1 MGRLDVAKVG
11 TFCFKEEFCDL
22 NFGDQRLK
30 QRFMKVIEGI
40 NKQPHGV
47 IKRTQNSWADMVGA
61 YRMLGNDRVEREEI
75 LRAHR
80 EQTIARMSCFK
91 RVLILQDTTSLCYSK
106 LEEASGLGSIAMGA
120 FGRGGKGILAHTTL
134 AVTSTGTPLGLLDQ
148 VLWSRGIGDPHE
160 RYRWIDGIKRSAEGN
175 FTQVI
180 NVGDR
185 EIDGV
190 DVYATAYREGV
201 DFVARAKAELRM
213 SGGDQ
218 DDRRIIDIVRDQP
231 LACKKTVEVN
241 TQKIVKNNSKKRNRF
256 KRKVKLEIRFAEVQL
271 RQGSG
276 VILDTPATPEERRLN
291 AVLVEEI
298 SPPKGYEPVCWLLF
312 TNLEVKNLKQAE
324 DVVGIYKVRWEI
336 EVFHK
341 LLKSACSVEKAQ
353 LEDAD
358 RIKKLITIL
367 SIVAWRLHVLTKL
380 QRDEPDLPCT
390 EVLTQLEWHALYV
403 AMMRSKDFPKNPPS
417 LRQVT
422 LWIAKLGGFI
432 GRKSDGEPGPI
443 ALWQGWIKLI
453 HYTEMYE
460 AMTGL

>member
-1 MGRLDVAKVG
+1 MY
-11 TFCFKEEFCDL
+11 
-22 NFGDQRLK
+22 
-30 QRFMKVIEGI
+30 FMKVIESI

-47 IKRTQNSWADMVGA
+47 IKRTQNSWTDMVGA
-61 YRMLGNDRVEREEI
+61 YRMLTNERVDRDEI
-75 LRAHR
+75 LRVHR
-80 EQTIARMSCFK
+80 EQTIARMSCHE
-91 RVLILQDTTSLCYSK
+91 RVLVLQDTTSLCYSK
-106 LEEASGLGSIAMGA
+106 LEEAKGLGSIAQGA

-134 AVTSTGTPLGLLDQ
+134 AVTPTGTPLGILDQ

-160 RYRWIDGIKRSAEGN
+160 RYRWIDGIKRSAEGG

-190 DVYATAYREGV
+190 DVYATAYREEV
-201 DFVARAKAELRM
+201 DFVARGKAELRM
-213 SGGDQ
+213 SDEA
-218 DDRRIIDIVRDQP
+218 DKAIADVLREQP
-231 LACKKTVEVN
+231 LAGTKTLELY
-241 TQKIVKNNSKKRNRF
+241 TQKIVKQKSKTRNRF

-271 RQGSG
+271 RAGKCPTLE
-276 VILDTPATPEERRLN
+276 VPAKAEERRVY

-298 SPPKGYEPVCWLLF
+298 SAPRGYEPVRWLLF
-312 TNLEVKNLKQAE
+312 TSLEVKSLEQAE
-324 DVVGIYKVRWEI
+324 DIVGIYKVRWEI

-358 RIKKLITIL
+358 RLKKLITIL

-380 QRDEPDLPCT
+380 QREAPALPCT
-390 EVLTQLEWHALYV
+390 EVLTTIEWNALYV
-403 AMMRSKDFPKNPPS
+403 AMVRSKDFPKEPPS

-460 AMTGL
+460 AMAGL

>member
-1 MGRLDVAKVG
+1 MERSGVAKAG
-11 TFCFKEEFCDL
+11 TFCFKEEFGDL
-22 NFGDQRLK
+22 DFGDERLNK
-30 QRFMKVIEGI
+30 RFMTVIESI

-47 IKRTQNSWADMVGA
+47 IKRTQKSWTDMVGV
-61 YRMLGNDRVEREEI
+61 YRMLTNERVERDEI
-75 LRAHR
+75 LRVHR
-80 EQTIARMSCFK
+80 EQTIARMICHE
-91 RVLILQDTTSLCYSK
+91 RVLVLQDTTSLCYSR
-106 LEEASGLGSIAMGA
+106 LEEAKGLGSIAMGA
-120 FGRGGKGILAHTTL
+120 FGSGGKGILAHTTL
-134 AVTSTGTPLGLLDQ
+134 AVTTTGTPLGILDQ
-148 VLWSRGIGDPHE
+148 DLWSRGIGDPHE
-160 RYRWIDGIKRSAEGN
+160 RYRWIDGIKRSAEGG

-201 DFVARAKAELRM
+201 DFVTRAKSELRM
-213 SGGDQ
+213 SDEHA
-218 DDRRIIDIVRDQP
+218 DKTIADVVREQS
-231 LACKKTVEVN
+231 LTGKKTLELY
-241 TQKIVKNNSKKRNRF
+241 TQKIVKQKNKTRNRF

-271 RQGSG
+271 RAGKC
-276 VILDTPATPEERRLN
+276 LTLETPATTEERRVY

-298 SPPKGYEPVCWLLF
+298 NPPKSFEPIRWLLF
-312 TNLEVKNLKQAE
+312 TSLEVKSLEQAE
-324 DVVGIYKVRWEI
+324 DIVGIYKVRWEI

-353 LEDAD
+353 LEHAD
-358 RIKKLITIL
+358 RLKKLITIL

-380 QRDEPDLPCT
+380 QREAPDLPCT
-390 EVLTQLEWHALYV
+390 EVLTTIEWNALYV
-403 AMMRSKDFPKNPPS
+403 AMMRSRAFPQEPPS

-460 AMTGL
+460 AMAGL